1 MVKQQQKKDKE
12 GGSVELGA
20 VATPVVLYGLRS
32 LLTPNK
38 KDKKETAG
46 GKQRKQR
53 GGEGLADLGKLV
65 QKSMEGTVTGSL
77 LNAVPMEGGKRRRAR
92 KQRGGEDM
100 PEMPNPSV
108 EVPEMPMEGGKRR
121 KQRKQRG
128 GEGEDMSE
136 MPEVA
141 APEVME
147 GGKRRR
153 TRKQRGG
160 EGEDMP
166 EVAAPEVMEGGKRRR
181 ARKQRGGEY
190 APVDDLKAD
199 IGIPKQDGGKKQKDQ
214 KKYWAKKGG
223 ALDQYAKQL
232 EKISNQLSKLMQ

>member
-46 GKQRKQR
+46 GKQRQQRQQR

-77 LNAVPMEGGKRRRAR
+77 LDAVA
-92 KQRGGEDM
+92 
-100 PEMPNPSV
+100 
-108 EVPEMPMEGGKRR
+108 MEGGKRR

-128 GEGEDMSE
+128 GEGENMPE
-136 MPEVA
+136 MPNPTA

-147 GGKRRR
+147 GGKRRKQR
-153 TRKQRGG
+153 KQRGGEGEEEMPMEGGKRRRARKQRGG

>member
-1 MVKQQQKKDKE
+1 MVKQQQKKDKD

-46 GKQRKQR
+46 GKRQQRKQD

-77 LNAVPMEGGKRRRAR
+77 LNAVPMEGGKRRRTR
-92 KQRGGEDM
+92 KQRGGEGEA
-100 PEMPNPSV
+100 PEMPNPPAA
-108 EVPEMPMEGGKRR
+108 PEMPMEGGKRR
-121 KQRKQRG
+121 RARKQRG
-128 GEGEDMSE
+128 GEGEEEAPE
-136 MPEVA
+136 MP
-141 APEVME
+141 ME

-153 TRKQRGG
+153 ARKQRG
-160 EGEDMP
+160 GEDMP

-181 ARKQRGGEY
+181 SRKQRGGEY

-214 KKYWAKKGG
+214 KKYWTKKGG